1 MEIPVYLIAGFLE
14 GGKTNF
20 INGILEDGFAREDA
34 TLLLCCEEGIEEY
47 DPRYL
52 RNVTVVTI
60 DDESQLSRNKLKQLE
75 QKYHPKQVLI
85 EYNGMWEIQKLYF
98 DDLPSNWLLYQVMT
112 FVDSTTFNLYVKN
125 MGALMMEKL
134 RDADM
139 IVFNRCTEETRKALR
154 ARNLKMVNRR
164 ADIYLENMDGTSED
178 YADETISAFDLNA
191 PVIEIGDDDYGVF
204 YVEAM
209 DLPKRFD
216 GKTVRFKAQMCRSPQ
231 FADGSV
237 PGRFA
242 MVCCANDITF
252 LGMACKGGG
261 AEQFQNRDCVTI
273 TATVRA
279 EHLPAYGEEPGP
291 VLYAQ
296 RIEPAAPA
304 KEEVIQF

>member
-1 MEIPVYLIAGFLE
+1 
-14 GGKTNF
+14 
-20 INGILEDGFAREDA
+20 
-34 TLLLCCEEGIEEY
+34 
-47 DPRYL
+47 
-52 RNVTVVTI
+52 
-60 DDESQLSRNKLKQLE
+60 
-75 QKYHPKQVLI
+75 
-85 EYNGMWEIQKLYF
+85 
-98 DDLPSNWLLYQVMT
+98 
-112 FVDSTTFNLYVKN
+112 
-125 MGALMMEKL
+125 
-134 RDADM
+134 
-139 IVFNRCTEETRKALR
+139 
-154 ARNLKMVNRR
+154 
-164 ADIYLENMDGTSED
+164 MDGTSED

-261 AEQFQNRDCVTI
+261 AEQFQNRDWVTI

-291 VLYAQ
+291 PCFTPSASSPPRRPKRKLSSSELERCGAMRAGKGDDAHETDLCQ
-296 RIEPAAPA
+296 TFSASA
-304 KEEVIQF
+304 KCRTRRAS

>member
-1 MEIPVYLIAGFLE
+1 
-14 GGKTNF
+14 
-20 INGILEDGFAREDA
+20 
-34 TLLLCCEEGIEEY
+34 
-47 DPRYL
+47 
-52 RNVTVVTI
+52 
-60 DDESQLSRNKLKQLE
+60 
-75 QKYHPKQVLI
+75 
-85 EYNGMWEIQKLYF
+85 
-98 DDLPSNWLLYQVMT
+98 
-112 FVDSTTFNLYVKN
+112 
-125 MGALMMEKL
+125 
-134 RDADM
+134 M

-261 AEQFQNRDCVTI
+261 AEQFQNRDWVTI
-273 TATVRA
+273 TATVKA

-291 VLYAQ
+291 RALRPAHRARRAGQRGSYPVLNWKDAARCAPGKETMPMKPTYANFFGVSKVQ
-296 RIEPAAPA
+296 NQEGELMELTLNISHKYMEQQSTIGPTGVETISTPAMEQIASIVLTPA
-304 KEEVIQF
+304 NARALRALLNKTLGEQEL